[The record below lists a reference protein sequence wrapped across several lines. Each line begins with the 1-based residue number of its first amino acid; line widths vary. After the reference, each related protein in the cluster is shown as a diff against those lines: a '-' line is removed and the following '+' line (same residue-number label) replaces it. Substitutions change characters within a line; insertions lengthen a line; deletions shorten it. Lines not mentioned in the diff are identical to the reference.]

1 MEQVQTMLCAL
12 EECVLQARAYRNT
25 FDAFWKAEPS
35 KRVSAHLAYFIRHG
49 AMLNAFDNL
58 LFLFC
63 SREIWS
69 AGGAGAWACTNN
81 SPAGPILV
89 HSNADQIEKLLLLFS
104 DHREAVQRILDL
116 HQHPMEQALL
126 DIELKH
132 IRDTLHLFNRTLIDY
147 NLLID

>member
-1 MEQVQTMLCAL
+1 MEQAQDMLSGL
-12 EECVLQARAYRNT
+12 EECVLQARACRDT
-25 FDAFWKAEPS
+25 FDAFWREEPS
-35 KRVSAHLAYFIRHG
+35 KRISAHLAYFIRHG

-89 HSNADQIEKLLLLFS
+89 HSNADQIEKLVLLFT
-104 DHREAVQRILDL
+104 DHREAVTKILEL
-116 HQHPMEQALL
+116 HRQPMEEELL
-126 DIELKH
+126 LTELNH
-132 IRDTLHLFNRTLIDY
+132 IRSILQLFSRTLIDY
-147 NLLID
+147 DLAIA